1 MLKPQVQSAQNE
13 ILKRAAYQPPV
24 VRDLGPWKTMTLI
37 YSVPVNPTSLLNPA
51 GGSGNVY

>member
-1 MLKPQVQSAQNE
+1 MLKPQVQTAQNE
-13 ILKRAAYQPPV
+13 VLKRAAYQAPV

-51 GGSGNVY
+51 GGSNDVY